1 MSGRGWSFT
10 DSFTVPFEFTFF
22 VILQLISVISN
33 RSWEFWEH
41 FSVNF
46 SFSFLI
52 LNKDPSVSSSYF
64 RLRFRPSAKNTVNLL
79 FMNMHLFCNPYKNAP
94 QIMQHYLL
102 TFPKSLFIFS
112 LVGIVGSLSLSGV
125 STSSFS
131 FFRKFLRSVE
141 PGVLNNFM
149 KMNKYNGKLTWHL
162 HYSNE
167 RS

>member
-1 MSGRGWSFT
+1 M
-10 DSFTVPFEFTFF
+10 
-22 VILQLISVISN
+22 
-33 RSWEFWEH
+33 
-41 FSVNF
+41 NF

-64 RLRFRPSAKNTVNLL
+64 RLRFRPSAKNTVNLP
-79 FMNMHLFCNPYKNAP
+79 FENASFFVTHIKNAP

-141 PGVLNNFM
+141 PGVLNSFI
-149 KMNKYNGKLTWHL
+149 KTNKFIDKLTWRL